1 MGEGKKDGRCH
12 LSYTLKATDKKHLQ
26 SAVEHAARIL
36 VAAGAREVHSAHNVV
51 EPLCVG
57 GAEGDAEQ
65 QRPELEAWLARLR
78 SAGMPELGVAL
89 GSAHQM
95 STCRMAADPRVGAVK
110 PSGET
115 WEVAGLFVADTST
128 FPTASGVNPMWTCA
142 ALAHRVAQQVKQH
155 LAATPAL
162 TEPRPTAQRRRL
174 GCVAAC
180 ATLPRPSPHP
190 KKAQGFSSAET
201 STEST
206 SASSGSDLASIRSAT
221 SSTSEA

>member
-65 QRPELEAWLARLR
+65 QRPELEAWLAQLR
-78 SAGMPELGVAL
+78 SVGLPELGVAL

-162 TEPRPTAQRRRL
+162 SEHRPTRRRV

-190 KKAQGFSSAET
+190 KKIQDFSSAET
-201 STEST
+201 STDST
-206 SASSGSDLASIRSAT
+206 SASSSSDLASIRSAT
-221 SSTSEA
+221 SSMSEA